1 MATITLSD
9 GSAQAL
15 PPPDAIAQG
24 NTGTPGVW
32 HFPAAAPGPHVA
44 ITALIHGNEV
54 CGAHAAWELVRS
66 APRPPRGSLTVVF
79 CNLEAYTRLD
89 DATKAERRS
98 VDEDLNRVWGRI
110 DGSQGCAATY
120 EMRRARE
127 ILPHLDGASVL
138 LDVHSMTSAAPAL
151 GLAGLAP
158 KNVQFARQLGFPA
171 LLVRDA
177 GHAAGLRLIDR
188 APFGDPAAPPVA
200 MLVECGEHFSREA
213 LAAAQEAVRRTVAV
227 FLQGERLAPAAP
239 QTVIEVTQAVTIET
253 DSFEFV
259 REWPN
264 MAVIAKAGTLVARDG
279 GREIRAPHDGTY
291 MIMPAAS
298 RHRKP
303 GQTAVRFGRAALDG
317 AQSG

>member
-1 MATITLSD
+1 MAKITLSD
-9 GSAQAL
+9 GSTQEL
-15 PPPDAIAQG
+15 PAPDAIAQG

-32 HFPAAAPGPHVA
+32 HFPPSAPGPHVA

-54 CGAHAAWELVRS
+54 CGAHAAWQLVRS
-66 APRPPRGSLTVVF
+66 APRPARGALTVVF
-79 CNLEAYTRLD
+79 CNLDAYARLD
-89 DATKAERRS
+89 DATKADRRS

-110 DGSQGCAATY
+110 DASGAAGETY

-127 ILPHLDGASVL
+127 ILPHLEGASVL
-138 LDVHSMTSAAPAL
+138 LDLHSMTSAAPAL
-151 GLAGLAP
+151 GLVGLAA
-158 KNVQFARQLGFPA
+158 KNVEFARQVGFPA

-188 APFGDPAAPPVA
+188 APFGDPNALPVA

-213 LAAAQEAVRRTVAV
+213 LVAAEEAVRRTVAV
-227 FLQGERLAPAAP
+227 FLEGQRLAPAAP
-239 QTVIEVTQAVTIET
+239 QTVIEVTQAVTIES
-253 DSFEFV
+253 DAFEFV

-264 MAVIAKAGTLVARDG
+264 MAVIPQAGTLVARDG

-291 MIMPAAS
+291 MIMPASA

-303 GQTAVRFGRAALDG
+303 GQTAVRFGRKAA
-317 AQSG
+317 

>member
-9 GSAQAL
+9 GSSQQL
-15 PPPDAIAQG
+15 PSPDAVAQG

-32 HFPAAAPGPHVA
+32 HFPPTAPGPHVA

-54 CGAHAAWELVRS
+54 CGAHAAWQLVRS
-66 APRPPRGSLTVVF
+66 GPRPARGSLTVVF
-79 CNLEAYTRLD
+79 CNLEAYARLD
-89 DATKAERRS
+89 DATKADRRS
-98 VDEDLNRVWGRI
+98 IDEDLNRVWGRI
-110 DGSQGCAATY
+110 DGSAGGQTY

-127 ILPHLDGASVL
+127 ILPHVEGASVL

-151 GLAGLAP
+151 GLVGLAP
-158 KNVQFARQLGFPA
+158 KNVEFARQVGFPA

-188 APFGDPAAPPVA
+188 APFGDPAALPVA

-213 LAAAQEAVRRTVAV
+213 LAAAEEAVRRTVAV
-227 FLQGERLAPAAP
+227 FLEGVRLAPAAP
-239 QTVIEVTQAVTIET
+239 QTVIEVTQAVTIQT
-253 DSFEFV
+253 DAFEFV
-259 REWPN
+259 NEWPN
-264 MAVIAKAGTLVARDG
+264 MAVIPEAGTLVARDG

-291 MIMPAAS
+291 MIMPASA

-303 GQTAVRFGRAALDG
+303 GQTAVRFGRVAA
-317 AQSG
+317 